1 MSVEL
6 VIFDMDGVVID
17 SEKVYFEANRLAA
30 EELGIEGFT
39 MDYYRQFVGAGT
51 ENMINKM
58 TEDYGDRMLIE
69 NFVRLSMD
77 KIYPVVEAG
86 KLALR
91 PGFTELSAYLQEE
104 EIPFTLASSNYKKD
118 ILYYL
123 DKVGVKDDF
132 KHIISADDVKKAK
145 PAPDIFNAAW
155 EISGSPEKEKTLIIE
170 DSHNG
175 ILAANNAGIPV
186 IMVPD
191 IIPAGT
197 FERENTVAVLDDL
210 VCVKNYIE
218 KKNK

>member
-1 MSVEL
+1 
-6 VIFDMDGVVID
+6 
-17 SEKVYFEANRLAA
+17 
-30 EELGIEGFT
+30 

-51 ENMINKM
+51 ENMINQM

-69 NFVRLSMD
+69 NFIRLSMD
-77 KIYPVVEAG
+77 KIHPVVEAG

-91 PGFTELSAYLQEE
+91 PGFIELSAYLQEK

-155 EISGSPEKEKTLIIE
+155 EISGSPEKEK
-170 DSHNG
+170 
-175 ILAANNAGIPV
+175 NADYRRFP
-186 IMVPD
+186 
-191 IIPAGT
+191 
-197 FERENTVAVLDDL
+197 
-210 VCVKNYIE
+210 
-218 KKNK
+218 